1 MSLFITIM
9 FLVVAWFLHP
19 IDRFAARFALGAAIV
34 AQSSPGRRHPIPGL
48 IRDLARGHDLARA
61 VQTAI

>member
-9 FLVVAWFLHP
+9 FLIVAWFLHP

-34 AQSSPGRRHPIPGL
+34 AQLDRLGRCHPAPGL
-48 IRDLARGHDLARA
+48 IQPICAWS
-61 VQTAI
+61 